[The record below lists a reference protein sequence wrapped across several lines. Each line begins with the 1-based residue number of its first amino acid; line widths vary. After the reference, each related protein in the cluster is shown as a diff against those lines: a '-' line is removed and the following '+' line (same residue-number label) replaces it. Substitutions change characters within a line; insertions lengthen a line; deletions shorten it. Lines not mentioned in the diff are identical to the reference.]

1 MTSARAAWY
10 PPFRDPGPDH
20 SMPVITMEQQLAERE
35 AAQARVAAKRAARM
49 AHPFATREHECISEV
64 FASYDMTPAQLG
76 QAWCGIVA
84 RWHATSGRFYAYP
97 AAHEFAAMASRAI
110 TPA

>member
-10 PPFRDPGPDH
+10 PPFRDPGPTGF

-76 QAWCGIVA
+76 QAW
-84 RWHATSGRFYAYP
+84 WHRRPLACYVRP
-97 AAHEFAAMASRAI
+97 VLRL
-110 TPA
+110 PCRP